1 MSVTTRP
8 GKVIVRFF
16 CGHQRTFTP
25 DEAAKLGLELL
36 DAAKKAAKKGHAFS
50 EE

>member
-8 GKVIVRFF
+8 GKVIIRFF

-25 DEAAKLGLELL
+25 DEAAKAGLELI
-36 DAAKKAAKKGHAFS
+36 DAAKKAAKRGKAFS
-50 EE
+50 DK